1 MVLKPSTK
9 LEENLMELIKP
20 ERPKRELTQFTVTV
34 DQDWKRELW
43 ASAQKLDMTFHA
55 LIKAILFTYLKKK
68 EQQETEEL
76 KNE

>member
-9 LEENLMELIKP
+9 LEEKLMELIKP
-20 ERPKRELTQFTVTV
+20 ERPKREFSQFTVTV
-34 DQDWKRELW
+34 DDDWKRELW

-55 LIKAILFTYLKKK
+55 LIKAILYTYMKNK
-68 EQQETEEL
+68 EQKETEES

>member
-1 MVLKPSTK
+1 MAFKPSTK

-34 DQDWKRELW
+34 DEDWKRELYE
-43 ASAQKLDMTFHA
+43 SAHKLDMSFHA
-55 LIKAILFTYLKKK
+55 LIKAILYTYIKKK
-68 EQQETEEL
+68 EQEIEES

>member
-20 ERPKRELTQFTVTV
+20 ERPKREFSQFTVTV
-34 DQDWKRELW
+34 DDDWKRELW
-43 ASAQKLDMTFHA
+43 ASAQKLDMSFHA
-55 LIKAILFTYLKKK
+55 LIKAILYTYIKKK
-68 EQQETEEL
+68 EQETEES

>member
-1 MVLKPSTK
+1 MAFKPSTK

-34 DQDWKRELW
+34 DEDWKRELYE
-43 ASAQKLDMTFHA
+43 SAQKLDMSFHA
-55 LIKAILFTYLKKK
+55 LIKAILYTYIKKK
-68 EQQETEEL
+68 EQETEES

>member
-1 MVLKPSTK
+1 MALQPSLK

-34 DQDWKRELW
+34 DEEWRRELW
-43 ASAQKLDMTFHA
+43 ASAKQLEMSFHA
-55 LIKAILFTYLKKK
+55 LIKAILYTYLKKK
-68 EQQETEEL
+68 EQKETEES